1 MELSDSDLIARVLLD
16 DDHHAFG
23 ELVKRHQSAVRI
35 TLRKLSGGDEAL
47 ADELAQETFLRAYRS
62 LRTFR
67 GTARFSTWLYRIAY
81 NAFQTH
87 ARRAPPHELFDED
100 RHAPAQQPQ
109 TEAVD
114 WQIDLEAALRMLT
127 ANERAAI
134 TLCYTSGLTHDEA
147 ARVLQCPL
155 GTMKTNV
162 LTAKEKLRRYLLPWK
177 DRKLT

>member
-1 MELSDSDLIARVLLD
+1 VELTDSDLIARVLLD

-23 ELVKRHQSAVRI
+23 ELVKRHQSAVRA
-35 TLRKLSGGDEAL
+35 TLRKLSGGDEVL

-67 GTARFSTWLYRIAY
+67 GTAKFSTWLYQIAY
-81 NAFQTH
+81 NVFQTH
-87 ARRAPPHELFDED
+87 VRRARPHELFDED
-100 RHAPAQQPQ
+100 RHAPAQPSQI
-109 TEAVD
+109 EAVD
-114 WQIDLEAALRMLT
+114 WRLDLDAALRMLT
-127 ANERAAI
+127 VPERSAI
-134 TLCYTSGLTHDEA
+134 TLCYTSGLTQEEA

-155 GTMKTNV
+155 GTVKTNI